1 MRALVTGATGLIGA
15 HIVRALLAAGYDV
28 SCLVRPSSCRDEI
41 DKLPV
46 TCVVSDVTQAGPE
59 LDAACRDCT
68 AVFHTAAHFAF
79 DGISSDDLHRTAV
92 NGTEAVLTACAK
104 QNVAKVVVTSSSVVF
119 GYTFDG
125 LVVRETSRIFAAS
138 DEPPYVRAKVG
149 QHQHALLLAD
159 KLGLDVRLACPT
171 MTIGPTLARLGPS
184 NSAIV
189 AYLSDPFSCSYPGG
203 CNLVAAC
210 DVAAGHLAIAEHGTP
225 GESYLLGSDN
235 MTWHQVHSM
244 IAELAGVP
252 SPRFQLNRTT
262 AYLAAAGE
270 EIRAALTGRPPL
282 STRQQAGMVDRH
294 YWYSH
299 EKAAKLGYSPAPARN
314 AMIEALSWLA
324 TTSHISREIRTG
336 MRLSQEIYRFRATME
351 ARFEDISQRARAETL
366 PAGAMDKHARS
377 PTRIRRAHR

>member
-15 HIVRALLAAGYDV
+15 HIVRALLGAGYDV
-28 SCLVRPSSCRDEI
+28 RCLVRPTSCRDDI

-46 TCVVSDVTQAGPE
+46 TCVISDVTQAGSE
-59 LDAACRDCT
+59 LDAACRGCNV
-68 AVFHTAAHFAF
+68 VFHTAAHFAF
-79 DGISSDDLHRTAV
+79 DGFSSDDLRRTAV
-92 NGTEAVLTACAK
+92 NGTEAVLTACAE
-104 QNVAKVVVTSSSVVF
+104 QNVEKVVVTSSSVVF
-119 GYTFDG
+119 GYTLDG
-125 LVVRETSRIFAAS
+125 SVACETARVAAAS

-149 QHQHALLLAD
+149 QHRHALHLAD
-159 KLGLDVRLACPT
+159 ELGLDVRLACPT

-184 NSAIV
+184 NRAII
-189 AYLSDPFSCSYPGG
+189 AYLSDPFCCSYPGG
-203 CNLVAAC
+203 CNLVAAR
-210 DVAAGHLAIAEHGTP
+210 DVAIGHLAIAEHGTP
-225 GESYLLGSDN
+225 GESYLLGSSN

-244 IAELAGVP
+244 IAELVGVP
-252 SPRFQLNRTT
+252 PPRFQFNRTT

-299 EKAAKLGYSPAPARN
+299 EKAAELGYSPAPARD

-324 TTSHISREIRTG
+324 TTSYISREIRTG
-336 MRLSQEIYRFRATME
+336 MRLSPAIYRFRAAME
-351 ARFEDISQRARAETL
+351 TRLEDISQRARAETR